1 MLGNQQ
7 ACRALY
13 DKYKSQLFIICLR
26 YALDRSQA
34 QDFLQESFIKIFK
47 NLDSYDGSK
56 GAFEFWT
63 GRITINVC
71 LAYARKKTM
80 YPVNLQSIEETISTD
95 NSVLASLS
103 LQDMLKVIQSLP
115 YGYRTVFNLYV
126 IDGFSHREI
135 GQQLKI
141 SESTSKSQ
149 LAKAR
154 KLLQKKILINKKV
167 RLENHG

>member
-1 MLGNQQ
+1 MLGDQQ

-13 DKYKSQLFIICLR
+13 DQYKSQLFIICLR

-34 QDFLQESFIKIFK
+34 QDFLQDSFIKIFK
-47 NLDSYDGSK
+47 NLESYDGSK
-56 GAFEFWT
+56 GAFEFWI

-71 LAYARKKTM
+71 LAYARKKTI
-80 YPVNLQSIEETISTD
+80 YPVSLKSIEETITTD
-95 NSVLASLS
+95 NTILASLS
-103 LQDMLKVIQSLP
+103 LQEMLKLVQNLP

-135 GQQLKI
+135 AQQLKI

-154 KLLQKKILINKKV
+154 KLLQKKILITKK
-167 RLENHG
+167 LHLQNHG